1 MEPAKILVVEDEN
14 IVARDIATSLK
25 RLGYAVPA
33 VASSGEEAVERTVDT
48 HPDLVLMDI
57 VLRGKM
63 DGVQTAQHIHDHFN
77 IPVVYLTAYA
87 DEKTLERAKMTEP
100 FGYILKPFEER
111 ELRSTIEIAL
121 CKSKTESK
129 LRKSEESLATT
140 LKSIRDAV
148 ITTDMKGLVT
158 FMNPVAQALTGWKQ
172 EDALGKDVTEV
183 FNIINEKTRT
193 PTEKPA
199 VKALQESVVVD
210 LKNHTLLIAKGETET
225 PILLDGAAPI
235 KDEKGNVTGSVLVF
249 RDMTQL
255 KEAEEN
261 LLQSEKLRAL
271 GEMVAEVGHHF
282 NNFLAIILLNAEL
295 LEKKLKRYRAEGI
308 KERLRIIVWTAYEGA
323 EIIRRLQHFT
333 QRQVSI
339 QDFTRI
345 DLNEIVRSA
354 MASTSPHWKDE
365 AEARGTTIKIK
376 EKLGKLPLLLGSR
389 SELMEVLTNLTFN
402 ALDAMGEGGEI
413 TIRTEAKGNEVLLY
427 FTDTGKGIPKK
438 IKDRI
443 FDPFFTTKDPK
454 ASGLGLSVC
463 YGIIKRHKG
472 KIKVDSIKGKG
483 TTFTISIPIPLEVSL
498 EERK

>member
-14 IVARDIATSLK
+14 IVAKDIETSLK
-25 RLGYAVPA
+25 RLGYAVSA
-33 VASSGEEAVERTVDT
+33 VASSGEEAVERAVDT

-63 DGVQTAQHIHDHFN
+63 DGVQTAQHIRDHFN

-111 ELRSTIEIAL
+111 ELRSSIEVAL
-121 CKSKTESK
+121 CKNKTESK
-129 LRKSEESLATT
+129 LRKSEESLITT
-140 LKSIRDAV
+140 LKSIGDAV
-148 ITTDMKGLVT
+148 ITTDVQGWVT
-158 FMNPVAQALTGWKQ
+158 FMNPVAETLTGWKQ
-172 EDALGKDVTEV
+172 EDALGKDLTEV
-183 FNIINEKTRT
+183 FHIINEKTRT
-193 PTEKPA
+193 PIEKPTA
-199 VKALQESVVVD
+199 KVLQESVVVD
-210 LKNHTLLIAKGETET
+210 LENDTLLIAKDKTET
-225 PILLDGAAPI
+225 PIFYGAAPI

-323 EIIRRLQHFT
+323 EIVRRLQHFT

-339 QDFTRI
+339 QDLTRI

-389 SELMEVLTNLTFN
+389 SELMEVLTNLIFN
-402 ALDAMGEGGEI
+402 A
-413 TIRTEAKGNEVLLY
+413 
-427 FTDTGKGIPKK
+427 
-438 IKDRI
+438 
-443 FDPFFTTKDPK
+443 
-454 ASGLGLSVC
+454 
-463 YGIIKRHKG
+463 
-472 KIKVDSIKGKG
+472 
-483 TTFTISIPIPLEVSL
+483 
-498 EERK
+498 

>member
-1 MEPAKILVVEDEN
+1 VEPNSKLPSLSQKISREVKTMKPAKILVVEDEN
-14 IVARDIATSLK
+14 IVAKDIASSLK
-25 RLGYAVPA
+25 RLGYAVSA

-77 IPVVYLTAYA
+77 IPVIYLTAYT
-87 DEKTLERAKMTEP
+87 DEKTLQRAKMTEP
-100 FGYILKPFEER
+100 FGYIIKPFEER
-111 ELRSTIEIAL
+111 ELHSTIEMAL
-121 CKSKTESK
+121 YKSKTESK
-129 LRKSEESLATT
+129 LRKLE
-140 LKSIRDAV
+140 
-148 ITTDMKGLVT
+148 
-158 FMNPVAQALTGWKQ
+158 
-172 EDALGKDVTEV
+172 
-183 FNIINEKTRT
+183 
-193 PTEKPA
+193 
-199 VKALQESVVVD
+199 
-210 LKNHTLLIAKGETET
+210 
-225 PILLDGAAPI
+225 
-235 KDEKGNVTGSVLVF
+235 
-249 RDMTQL
+249 
-255 KEAEEN
+255 EAEEN

-308 KERLRIIVWTAYEGA
+308 KERLRIIVWTANEGA
-323 EIIRRLQHFT
+323 EIVRRLQHFT

-339 QDFTRI
+339 QDFSRI
-345 DLNEIVRSA
+345 DLNEIVRSV
-354 MASTSPHWKDE
+354 MASTSLHWKDK

-389 SELMEVLTNLTFN
+389 SELMEVLTNLIFN
-402 ALDAMGEGGEI
+402 ALDAMEEGGEI

-427 FTDTGKGIPKK
+427 FTDTGKGIPKR

-498 EERK
+498 EEGK

>member
-48 HPDLVLMDI
+48 DPDLVLMDI

-87 DEKTLERAKMTEP
+87 DEKTLQRAKMTEP
-100 FGYILKPFEER
+100 FGYMLKPFEER
-111 ELRSTIEIAL
+111 ELRSTIEMAL

-129 LRKSEESLATT
+129 LRKSEE
-140 LKSIRDAV
+140 
-148 ITTDMKGLVT
+148 
-158 FMNPVAQALTGWKQ
+158 AQ
-172 EDALGKDVTEV
+172 
-183 FNIINEKTRT
+183 
-193 PTEKPA
+193 
-199 VKALQESVVVD
+199 
-210 LKNHTLLIAKGETET
+210 
-225 PILLDGAAPI
+225 
-235 KDEKGNVTGSVLVF
+235 
-249 RDMTQL
+249 
-255 KEAEEN
+255 EN

-295 LEKKLKRYRAEGI
+295 LEKKLKGYRAEGI
-308 KERLRIIVWTAYEGA
+308 KERLRIIAWTAHEGA
-323 EIIRRLQHFT
+323 EIVRRLQHFT

-339 QDFTRI
+339 QDFSRI

-389 SELMEVLTNLTFN
+389 SELMEVLTNLIFN
-402 ALDAMGEGGEI
+402 ALDAMREGGEI
-413 TIRTEAKGNEVLLY
+413 SIRTEAKGNEVLLY
-427 FTDTGKGIPKK
+427 FTDTGKGIPER

-454 ASGLGLSVC
+454 VSGLGLSVC

-498 EERK
+498 EEGK

>member
-14 IVARDIATSLK
+14 IVAKDIAISLK
-25 RLGYAVPA
+25 HLGYAVPA
-33 VASSGEEAVERTVDT
+33 VASSGEEAVQRTADT
-48 HPDLVLMDI
+48 DPDLVLMDI

-63 DGVQTAQHIHDHFN
+63 DGIQTAQHIHDHFN
-77 IPVVYLTAYA
+77 IPVIYLTAYT
-87 DEKTLERAKMTEP
+87 DEKTLQRAKMTEP
-100 FGYILKPFEER
+100 FGYIIKPFEER
-111 ELRSTIEIAL
+111 ELYSTIEMAL
-121 CKSKTESK
+121 YKSKTESK
-129 LRKSEESLATT
+129 LRKSE
-140 LKSIRDAV
+140 
-148 ITTDMKGLVT
+148 
-158 FMNPVAQALTGWKQ
+158 
-172 EDALGKDVTEV
+172 
-183 FNIINEKTRT
+183 
-193 PTEKPA
+193 
-199 VKALQESVVVD
+199 
-210 LKNHTLLIAKGETET
+210 
-225 PILLDGAAPI
+225 
-235 KDEKGNVTGSVLVF
+235 
-249 RDMTQL
+249 
-255 KEAEEN
+255 EAEEN

-308 KERLRIIVWTAYEGA
+308 KERLRIIVWTAHEGA
-323 EIIRRLQHFT
+323 EIVRRLQHFT

-339 QDFTRI
+339 HNSSRI

-354 MASTSPHWKDE
+354 VASTSPHWKDK

-376 EKLGKLPLLLGSR
+376 EELGKLPLLLGSR
-389 SELMEVLTNLTFN
+389 SELMEVLTNLIFN
-402 ALDAMGEGGEI
+402 ALDAMEEGGKI

-427 FTDTGKGIPKK
+427 FTDTGKGIPKR

-483 TTFTISIPIPLEVSL
+483 TTFTISIPIP
-498 EERK
+498 

>member
-48 HPDLVLMDI
+48 DPDLVLMDI

-87 DEKTLERAKMTEP
+87 DEKTLQRAKMTEP
-100 FGYILKPFEER
+100 FGYMLKPFEER
-111 ELRSTIEIAL
+111 ELRSTIEMAL

-129 LRKSEESLATT
+129 LRKSE
-140 LKSIRDAV
+140 
-148 ITTDMKGLVT
+148 
-158 FMNPVAQALTGWKQ
+158 
-172 EDALGKDVTEV
+172 
-183 FNIINEKTRT
+183 
-193 PTEKPA
+193 
-199 VKALQESVVVD
+199 
-210 LKNHTLLIAKGETET
+210 
-225 PILLDGAAPI
+225 
-235 KDEKGNVTGSVLVF
+235 
-249 RDMTQL
+249 
-255 KEAEEN
+255 EAEEN

-282 NNFLAIILLNAEL
+282 NNFLAIILLNAQF

-308 KERLRIIVWTAYEGA
+308 KERLRIIVWTAHEGA
-323 EIIRRLQHFT
+323 EIVRRLQHFT

-339 QDFTRI
+339 QDFSRI

-354 MASTSPHWKDE
+354 IASTSPHWKDE

-376 EKLGKLPLLLGSR
+376 EELGKLPLLLGSR
-389 SELMEVLTNLTFN
+389 SELIEVLTNLIFN
-402 ALDAMGEGGEI
+402 ALDAMRQGGEI
-413 TIRTEAKGNEVLLY
+413 SIRTEARGNEVLLY
-427 FTDTGKGIPKK
+427 FTDTGKGIPER

-454 ASGLGLSVC
+454 VSGLGLSVC

-498 EERK
+498 EEGK